1 MRDLNLLCIDKKT
14 LTILKEKKRWFR
26 WKKKLNEELIIA
38 DKGYVRKEFAEEIKK
53 HIVIIKKK
61 RW

>member
-1 MRDLNLLCIDKKT
+1 MISL
-14 LTILKEKKRWFR
+14 
-26 WKKKLNEELIIA
+26 KKKLNEELIIA

-61 RW
+61 R